1 MIHSIYGFVGVQCKA
16 KTNFAR
22 VGKIWKCASKM
33 RERTTSTIYTV
44 LGILLLFSGM
54 NVSLHAQELEVDVA
68 PEAPREH
75 SDGEDVIDGAFY
87 FRLMC
92 WNCHA
97 GQTRG
102 GEAPDLFKPQ
112 WLYGWTDDG
121 IYQTVFNGLPGTEM
135 QKFGDKLSNEAIDMI
150 LGYVRTEQAKA
161 AGVSLDEIKDDTE
174 WSPYMGGD
182 VKAGEAIFFSEGYAC
197 GKCHTVHGRGATG
210 TSSEIGPDMTYVAR
224 TRSLQF
230 IVESTLNPR
239 AYIAPEYELLTIVTK
254 DGEEI
259 TGRKQYLYDH
269 RDRENPDV
277 VQILDESGKLWTTY
291 FKKDLESIS
300 VPQAG
305 VMPENFADI
314 LSVKQMHDLLA
325 YLSTLK

>member
-1 MIHSIYGFVGVQCKA
+1 MIHATCNFIGVLYK
-16 KTNFAR
+16 R
-22 VGKIWKCASKM
+22 ASKM
-33 RERTTSTIYTV
+33 FERTTSTLYIV
-44 LGILLLFSGM
+44 LGILLCFFLGVNLF
-54 NVSLHAQELEVDVA
+54 LHAQDLEVDIA
-68 PEAPREH
+68 PAAPSEVNY
-75 SDGEDVIDGAFY
+75 DEDVIDGAFY

-97 GQTRG
+97 GRTRG
-102 GEAPDLFKPQ
+102 GQAPDLFKAE
-112 WLYGWTDDG
+112 WLYGWTDSG
-121 IYQTVFNGLPGTEM
+121 IYQTVFDGRPGTEM

-150 LGYVRTEQAKA
+150 VGYLRTQQAKA
-161 AGVSLDEIKDDTE
+161 AGVSLDEIKSDEELT
-174 WSPYMGGD
+174 PYMGGD
-182 VKAGEAIFFSEGYAC
+182 VKAGEEIFFSEGYAC

-210 TSSEIGPDMTYVAR
+210 TGHEIGPDLTDIAS

-230 IVESTLNPR
+230 IVESILNPR
-239 AYIAPEYELLTIVTK
+239 AYIAPEYEMLTIVTK

-269 RDRENPDV
+269 RDRENLDV

-291 FKKDLESIS
+291 YKKDIHTSS

-325 YLSTLK
+325 YLLTLK

>member
-1 MIHSIYGFVGVQCKA
+1 MRHPTYDFTGVLRK
-16 KTNFAR
+16 
-22 VGKIWKCASKM
+22 GASKIFAP
-33 RERTTSTIYTV
+33 TTATLYIALS
-44 LGILLLFSGM
+44 ILLVFSGL
-54 NVSLHAQELEVDVA
+54 SLFFLSLVDAQEMEVDIA
-68 PEAPREH
+68 PAAPTAH
-75 SDGEDVIDGAFY
+75 TDGEDVIDGAFY

-102 GEAPDLFKPQ
+102 GRAPDLFKPQ

-135 QKFGDKLSNEAIDMI
+135 QKFGGKLSDEAIAMI
-150 LGYVRTEQAKA
+150 VNYVRTEQAKA
-161 AGVSLDEIKDDTE
+161 AGVSLEEIKSTDEST
-174 WSPYMGGD
+174 PYMDGD
-182 VKAGEAIFFSEGYAC
+182 AKAGEAIFYSDGYAC

-210 TSSEIGPDMTYVAR
+210 TGNEIGPDLTYIAR

-230 IVESTLNPR
+230 IVESILNPR
-239 AYIAPEYELLTIVTK
+239 AYIAPEYEMLTVVTT

-259 TGRKQYLYDH
+259 TGRKRYLYDH

-277 VQILDESGKLWTTY
+277 VQILDDSGMLWTTY
-291 FKKDLESIS
+291 FKKDLKSSS
-300 VPQAG
+300 VPKAG

-325 YLSTLK
+325 YILTLK

>member
-1 MIHSIYGFVGVQCKA
+1 MIHSTRGFIGMLFK
-16 KTNFAR
+16 R
-22 VGKIWKCASKM
+22 ASKM
-33 RERTTSTIYTV
+33 LERTTSTIYIV
-44 LGILLLFSGM
+44 LGILLLFSSM
-54 NVSLHAQELEVDVA
+54 SVFIHAQDLEVDIA
-68 PEAPREH
+68 PATPTVVNY
-75 SDGEDVIDGAFY
+75 DEDVIDGAFY

-102 GEAPDLFKPQ
+102 GRAPDLFKPQ

-121 IYQTVFNGLPGTEM
+121 IFQTVFNGLPGTEM
-135 QKFGDKLSNEAIDMI
+135 QKFGDKLSNEAIEMI
-150 LGYVRTEQAKA
+150 VDYVRTEQAKA
-161 AGVSLDEIKDDTE
+161 AGISLDEIKSDEE
-174 WSPYMGGD
+174 WTPYMDGD
-182 VKAGEAIFFSEGYAC
+182 VKAGEEIFFSEGYAC
-197 GKCHTVHGRGATG
+197 GKCHAVHGRGATG
-210 TSSEIGPDMTYVAR
+210 TGHEIGPDLSNVAS

-230 IVESTLNPR
+230 IVESILDPR
-239 AYIAPEYELLTIVTK
+239 AYIAPEYEMITILTI
-254 DGEEI
+254 DGEEV

-277 VQILDESGKLWTTY
+277 IQILDESGKLWTTY
-291 FKKDLESIS
+291 FKKDIRATS

-325 YLSTLK
+325 YMLTLK

>member
-1 MIHSIYGFVGVQCKA
+1 MIHATCKFIGA
-16 KTNFAR
+16 L
-22 VGKIWKCASKM
+22 WKNASKTLA
-33 RERTTSTIYTV
+33 RSAPTTHLA
-44 LGILLLFSGM
+44 LGILLLFSGL
-54 NVSLHAQELEVDVA
+54 SLCFLSPVNSQDFEVDTA
-68 PEAPREH
+68 PEMPREH

-97 GQTRG
+97 EKARG
-102 GEAPDLFKPQ
+102 GRAPDLFKPQ

-121 IYQTVFNGLPGTEM
+121 IFQTIFNGLPGTEM
-135 QKFGDKLSNEAIDMI
+135 QKFGGKLSNEAIGMI
-150 LGYVRTEQAKA
+150 VDYLRTEQAKA
-161 AGVSLDEIKDDTE
+161 AGVSLEEIKQSEE
-174 WSPYMGGD
+174 WTPYMEGD
-182 VKAGEAIFFSEGYAC
+182 AKAGEALFYSDGYAC

-210 TSSEIGPDMTYVAR
+210 TGNEIGPDLTYIAR
-224 TRSLQF
+224 TRAPHF
-230 IVESTLNPR
+230 IVESILNPR
-239 AYIAPEYELLTIVTK
+239 AYIAPEYEMLTVVTK

-291 FKKDLESIS
+291 FKKDLQSS
-300 VPQAG
+300 RVPQAG

-325 YLSTLK
+325 YLLTLQ

>member
-1 MIHSIYGFVGVQCKA
+1 MIHSTYGFIGVLL
-16 KTNFAR
+16 TR
-22 VGKIWKCASKM
+22 ASKM

-54 NVSLHAQELEVDVA
+54 NVLLHAQELEVDVA
-68 PEAPREH
+68 PATTTVY
-75 SDGEDVIDGAFY
+75 DYDEDVIDGAFY

-97 GQTRG
+97 AQSRG
-102 GEAPDLFKPQ
+102 GRAPDLFKAQ

-121 IYQTVFNGLPGTEM
+121 IYQTVFNGLPGTQM
-135 QKFGDKLSNEAIDMI
+135 QKFGDKLSDEAIEMI
-150 LGYVRTEQAKA
+150 VGYVRSEQAKA
-161 AGVSLDEIKDDTE
+161 AGVSLDELKSDEE
-174 WSPYMGGD
+174 WTPYMEGD
-182 VKAGEAIFFSEGYAC
+182 VKAGEEIFFSEGYAC

-210 TSSEIGPDMTYVAR
+210 TGSEIGPDMTYIAR

-230 IVESTLNPR
+230 IVESILNPR
-239 AYIAPEYELLTIVTK
+239 AYIAPEYEMLTIVTK

-291 FKKDLESIS
+291 FKKDLKSIS